1 MAKLTDIFRHPI
13 KGLAPESLSSAEL
26 VPGQALSG
34 DRRFALAHK
43 TSKYDPASPS
53 WQKRNNF
60 VVVALTPRLATIATK
75 YQDDTGTF
83 KVVDADG
90 VEHSF
95 VLSQAS
101 DQARL
106 SALIEKYGDAAQPGP
121 YILAEVPNGHLA
133 DRDTQTLSL
142 HNSASH
148 DAVVESS
155 GLEIARRRWRGNL
168 WCSGFSAWEE
178 LNWVGKEISIGPVRL
193 AVTERIERCAATSAN
208 TKTGMRDIDMPSH
221 LFTQFA
227 HRDFGVLC
235 EVLSKGR
242 IQPGDTVQVHA

>member
-1 MAKLTDIFRHPI
+1 MAKLTGIFRHPI

-26 VPGQALSG
+26 VPGQALAG

-43 TSKYDPASPS
+43 TSKYDPANPA

-60 VVVALTPRLATIATK
+60 VVVALTPKLATIATQ

-95 VLSQAS
+95 DLSETG
-101 DQARL
+101 DQDRL
-106 SALIEKYGDAAQPGP
+106 SALIETYGAAAQPGP
-121 YILAEVPNGHLA
+121 YILAEVPNGNLA
-133 DRDTQTLSL
+133 DRDTQTISL

-148 DAVVESS
+148 DAVAEST
-155 GLEIARRRWRGNL
+155 GLEITRRRWRGNL
-168 WCSGFSAWEE
+168 WCSGFAAWEE
-178 LNWVGKEISIGPVRL
+178 FNWVGKEISIGSVRL

-208 TKTGMRDIDMPSH
+208 TTTGERDINMPSH
-221 LFTQFA
+221 LFTEFA

-235 EVLSKGR
+235 DVLSKGR